1 MAKKKNL
8 TAALAET
15 PVQESIT
22 EIAPEAEMPPHAAAV
37 PRPDRAG
44 KTNITGYFEKP
55 VKWEL
60 QDLATERSRSL
71 GRKVTAQE
79 LLAEALNDLFK
90 KYGKAEVATT
100 GRKQA

>member
-1 MAKKKNL
+1 MTKKTSL
-8 TAALAET
+8 TAALSETPAET
-15 PVQESIT
+15 SE
-22 EIAPEAEMPPHAAAV
+22 PEEKAAAEPAARRRTE

-44 KTNITGYFEKP
+44 KTNITGYFDKP

-60 QDLATERSRSL
+60 QDLATERSRTL

-90 KYGKAEVATT
+90 KYGKAEIA
-100 GRKQA
+100 R